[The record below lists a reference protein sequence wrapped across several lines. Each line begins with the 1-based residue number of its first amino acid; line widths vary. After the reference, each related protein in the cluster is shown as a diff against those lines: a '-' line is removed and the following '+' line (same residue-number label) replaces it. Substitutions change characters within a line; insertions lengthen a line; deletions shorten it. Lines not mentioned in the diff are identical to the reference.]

1 MPDPESGV
9 PGGLWRTVERDN
21 GWGVSLAENEMKG
34 EVSLKLEKFLNLER
48 PEHYDFREEI
58 MVFRDSDDAVD
69 RMMIYQAV
77 GIGENRGKYRDKWGF
92 DNADRL
98 YQGKKLK
105 EEILISG
112 EEADSCPLLRELFQ
126 RQFPGREV
134 SGDTMCSFSSTAN
147 EIFKEKEGPAI
158 FDCKKWG
165 KVATVGLYA
174 SRPDRV
180 RAILNSY
187 GAANYLKAA
196 YTIGNF
202 IPVPSGFQ
210 RRGMGPS
217 KDYWDLALMCIYNYY
232 AEKKR
237 WPVAWPQ
244 YTLTWLLSGNKKAL
258 PLCKEWLD
266 SYKIWDAFV
275 EGNFLQEFVNQ
286 EGNGYGKPKELW
298 KGHFTSSI
306 LPEEDGQSA
315 EFFTNAAAW
324 ITARGTRIAGTLA
337 KSLGS
342 TEKQE
347 RDAGEGSI

>member
-1 MPDPESGV
+1 M
-9 PGGLWRTVERDN
+9 
-21 GWGVSLAENEMKG
+21 
-34 EVSLKLEKFLNLER
+34 KLEKFLNLER
-48 PEHYDFREEI
+48 PEYYDFREEI

-112 EEADSCPLLRELFQ
+112 EEADRCPLLRGLFQ
-126 RQFPGREV
+126 RQFPGREA

-158 FDCKKWG
+158 FGGKKWG

-180 RAILNSY
+180 RAILNGC
-187 GAANYLKAA
+187 GAANYLKAV

-232 AEKKR
+232 AEKKG
-237 WPVAWPQ
+237 WPPAWPQ
-244 YTLTWLLSGNKKAL
+244 YTLTWLLSGNETAL
-258 PLCKEWLD
+258 PLCKKWLD
-266 SYKIWDAFV
+266 SYEIWDAFV
-275 EGNFLQEFVNQ
+275 EGNFLQDFVENSC
-286 EGNGYGKPKELW
+286 GMPKPLW
-298 KGHFTSSI
+298 TGHFDSNV
-306 LPEEDGQSA
+306 LPKNEEQFKA
-315 EFFTNAAAW
+315 FFTNAAKW
-324 ITARGTRIAGTLA
+324 ITARGDKIAKA
-337 KSLGS
+337 LGMKVKRGS
-342 TEKQE
+342 G
-347 RDAGEGSI
+347 AGVAI